1 MKGTEC
7 SELGTGAG
15 MLGVGVMWIGK
26 LLLDVGSAV
35 QLCKHCMSVMATACI
50 VRQLEKLK
58 IKSCLRSSNPITAA
72 IVSADQKQSLFRRSV
87 RLINDRALK
96 S

>member
-15 MLGVGVMWIGK
+15 MLGVWRMQIGK

-35 QLCKHCMSVMATACI
+35 QLCKHYMSVMATACI

-87 RLINDRALK
+87 RLINERALK